1 MSLHLKISQFE
12 LHFTFT
18 ILKINV
24 QVYDNNCAGVATDG
38 KSTKVIVRQYV
49 NSKRGMF
56 RRHHAFEL

>member
-49 NSKRGMF
+49 NQNVECFAS
-56 RRHHAFEL
+56 HHAFEL